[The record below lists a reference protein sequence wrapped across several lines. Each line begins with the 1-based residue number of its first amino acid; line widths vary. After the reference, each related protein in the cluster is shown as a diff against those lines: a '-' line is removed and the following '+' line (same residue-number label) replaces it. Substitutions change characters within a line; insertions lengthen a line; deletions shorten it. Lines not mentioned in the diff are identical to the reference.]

1 MKKWLK
7 RVLVGLVVLLLVTFV
22 GGAVFLLTFDPN
34 AYKYKL
40 EEIVRS
46 NYDRDLQI
54 NGDIELS
61 LFPRIGLSV
70 NQLSLSEPGNDDVFV
85 SINSARFAVAIWPLI
100 SNRFVVDHVAVSGFK
115 AWVVR
120 DETGHLNFEDLFEQ
134 KNTAVVADSLKESVN
149 ANTVLP
155 QPYNTDFKIDIA
167 GLELQNGEV
176 YFRDI
181 SSHLDMRLKNMT
193 INTGRVTFDQPF
205 DITLAAQLEGD
216 RPKVNAQLNVQ
227 GLLKLDPV
235 TKLYNAQK
243 LEVALKGRLGDI
255 DASSATLK
263 GSFNIDSFAHA
274 ITGSGMELVV
284 AGNGVEGSAL
294 KKIDINVSAPKLS
307 FDSSAPLLLLENF
320 SVKGS
325 AQNVND
331 QSYEWS
337 FESPALDISSTV
349 AGGKPLVGFLR
360 MKGREQVGVNLSL
373 KGISGSADNLKV
385 AEVKIDGKYAQANNR
400 VIGLNISSPAQMNLI
415 DRIVMLSAISGN
427 ASFKD
432 QGLEEQL
439 VPVIGSIN
447 ADFQKSRASFKLDA
461 VVNAGKF
468 NLDGELHHFS
478 SPNVNF
484 DLNADSINLDQLLGP
499 VPSLAVAEKNN
510 TGNGKAVTTPE
521 SASAQKEK
529 TATAQTAETTQ
540 AQPEQQ
546 APASV
551 TSLKRELLQSLRGMG
566 TVNLKQMRYQDV
578 VFNDVQAIF
587 RFDRANLDMTSF
599 KSWVFDGQ
607 VRADA
612 QFDLAKD
619 EIKAGIEL
627 EAIDLSLMQQ
637 AFHWTHWL
645 SGRAFIKLQ
654 LESNGAN
661 EKMILENIKGQVQ
674 VKAENGL
681 VNGFDINQ
689 LVHDPL
695 KYLDLDTPTYP
706 FAMNYKVSTPYSLV
720 SVDAQV
726 DKGVAQLASLLF
738 ESGQFAVQG
747 SPNEMVFNWNNG
759 DFKLPVTL
767 KTRQP
772 VKISQNNITLSIKE
786 INLPVM
792 IERAGQTLTVTLQWD
807 KLKDSPLGKL
817 LEKKK
822 EQALKEQAAKEQLD
836 VSVPEVPAS
845 PTEAD
850 TQAVSGA
857 SETSVPVQQAETE
870 KSQAV
875 PEKPDEPVPT
885 LELPKPLTDTSTVPD
900 ETDDTANIEPAAST
914 VETRKTAPVEAK
926 Q

>member
-7 RVLVGLVVLLLVTFV
+7 RVLVSLVVLLLVTFV

-61 LFPRIGLSV
+61 LFPRIGLAV
-70 NQLSLSEPGNDDVFV
+70 NQLSLSEPGSDDVFV

-120 DETGHLNFEDLFEQ
+120 NEAGDLNFEDLFEQ
-134 KNTAVVADSLKESVN
+134 KVVVDKLKNQADG
-149 ANTVLP
+149 NTVLP
-155 QPYNTDFKIDIA
+155 QPHNTDFKIDIA

-176 YFRDI
+176 YFKDI
-181 SSHLDMRLKNMT
+181 GNQLDMRLQNMS

-205 DITLAAQLEGD
+205 DITLAAQLEGAHP
-216 RPKVNAQLNVQ
+216 RVNAQLNVQ

-255 DASSATLK
+255 EASSATLK

-274 ITGSGMELVV
+274 ITGSGMELVL
-284 AGNGVEGSAL
+284 AGNGAEGSSL
-294 KKIDINVSAPKLS
+294 KKIDVNVTAPKLN
-307 FDSSAPLLLLENF
+307 FDSSAPLLQLENF
-320 SVKGS
+320 SVKGN
-325 AQNVND
+325 AQHAND

-349 AGGKPLVGFLR
+349 AGGKPLIGFLR

-385 AEVKIDGKYAQANNR
+385 AEVKIDGKYAQPNNR

-439 VPVIGSIN
+439 VPLIGSIN
-447 ADFQKSRASFKLDA
+447 ADIQKNRASFKLDA

-468 NLDGELHHFS
+468 NLDGELHNFS
-478 SPNVNF
+478 RPNVNF
-484 DLNADSINLDQLLGP
+484 DLSADSINLDQILGP
-499 VPSLAVAEKNN
+499 TALAPKTEKNN
-510 TGNGKAVTTPE
+510 VEAGKTEKPVASPE
-521 SASAQKEK
+521 SAPEQNEK
-529 TATAQTAETTQ
+529 TATAQTAETS
-540 AQPEQQ
+540 AGKQPQQ
-546 APASV
+546 ASAG
-551 TSLKRELLQSLRGMG
+551 SLKRELLQALRGMG
-566 TVNLKQMRYQDV
+566 TINLKQMRYQDI

-587 RFDRANLDMTSF
+587 RFDRNNLEMTSF

-612 QFDLAKD
+612 KLDLANED
-619 EIKAGIEL
+619 IKTAIEL
-627 EAIDLSLMQQ
+627 EAIDLSQMQQ
-637 AFHWTHWL
+637 AFNWTPWV

-654 LESNGAN
+654 LESKGNN
-661 EKMILENIKGQVQ
+661 EKTILDNIKGQAQ
-674 VKAENGL
+674 IKAENGL
-681 VNGFDINQ
+681 VKGFDINQ
-689 LVHDPL
+689 LAQDPL
-695 KYLDLDTPTYP
+695 TYLDLDTPTYP
-706 FAMNYKVSTPYSLV
+706 FTLDLKASSPYSQIV
-720 SVDAQV
+720 TDAQV
-726 DKGVAQLASLLF
+726 DKGVAQLSSLLF
-738 ESGQFAVQG
+738 ESEKFAVQG
-747 SPNEMVFNWNNG
+747 SPNEMVFNWNKG
-759 DFKLPVTL
+759 DFTLPVTL

-772 VKISQNNITLSIKE
+772 VKISQDNITLSIKE
-786 INLPVM
+786 ISIPA
-792 IERAGQTLTVTLQWD
+792 IISRTAQSLTVTLQWD
-807 KLKDSPLGKL
+807 KLKNSPLGKL

-822 EQALKEQAAKEQLD
+822 EQAAKERAEKEQAEKEQAAKEQIEEP
-836 VSVPEVPAS
+836 VSGTSVVDGAASQALPDESQAPDAPAS
-845 PTEAD
+845 PAP
-850 TQAVSGA
+850 VPS
-857 SETSVPVQQAETE
+857 SETGAVVPVET
-870 KSQAV
+870 
-875 PEKPDEPVPT
+875 KP
-885 LELPKPLTDTSTVPD
+885 
-900 ETDDTANIEPAAST
+900 
-914 VETRKTAPVEAK
+914 
-926 Q
+926 

>member
-120 DETGHLNFEDLFEQ
+120 DEAGNLNFEDLFEQ
-134 KNTAVVADSLKESVN
+134 KNPAVVADSLKEPVN
-149 ANTVLP
+149 TNTVLP

-216 RPKVNAQLNVQ
+216 HPEVNAQLNVQ

-235 TKLYNAQK
+235 SKLYNAQK

-263 GSFNIDSFAHA
+263 GSFNIDSFVHA

-294 KKIDINVSAPKLS
+294 KKIDINVSAPKLN
-307 FDSSAPLLLLENF
+307 FDSSAPLLQLENF

-360 MKGREQVGVNLSL
+360 MKGREQVGINLSL
-373 KGISGSADNLKV
+373 KGLSGSADNLKV
-385 AEVKIDGKYAQANNR
+385 AEVNIDGKYAQANNR

-447 ADFQKSRASFKLDA
+447 ADFQKNRASFKLDA

-468 NLDGELHHFS
+468 NLDGELHNFS
-478 SPNVNF
+478 RPNVNF
-484 DLNADSINLDQLLGP
+484 DLSADSINLDQVLGP
-499 VPSLAVAEKNN
+499 SPSLAMAEKNN
-510 TGNGKAVTTPE
+510 RGNGKSVTPP
-521 SASAQKEK
+521 ASVTAEKEK
-529 TATAQTAETTQ
+529 TAIAQTAEARP
-540 AQPEQQ
+540 AQPPQPVP
-546 APASV
+546 APV

-587 RFDRANLDMTSF
+587 RFDRANLDMTTF

-612 QFDLAKD
+612 QLDLAKD
-619 EIKAGIEL
+619 EIKTGIEL

-661 EKMILENIKGQVQ
+661 EKMVLENIKGQVQ

-695 KYLDLDTPTYP
+695 KYIDLDTPTYP
-706 FAMNYKVSTPYSLV
+706 FSMNYKISTPYSLI

-726 DKGVAQLASLLF
+726 DKGVAQLAALLF
-738 ESGQFAVQG
+738 ESERFAVQG
-747 SPNEMVFNWNNG
+747 NPNEMVFNWNNG

-786 INLPVM
+786 INLPA
-792 IERAGQTLTVTLQWD
+792 IITRAGQALTVTLQWD

-822 EQALKEQAAKEQLD
+822 EQAAKEQAVQELLD
-836 VSVPEVPAS
+836 ASVPEVSAS
-845 PTEAD
+845 PETD

-857 SETSVPVQQAETE
+857 SEASVPVQQTKIE

-875 PEKPDEPVPT
+875 PGKPDEPVPT
-885 LELPKPLTDTSTVPD
+885 LELPKPLTDTSTV
-900 ETDDTANIEPAAST
+900 TDDTNESANIEPAAST
-914 VETRKTAPVEAK
+914 AETGKTAPVEAK
-926 Q
+926 E

>member
-7 RVLVGLVVLLLVTFV
+7 RVLVSMVVLLLVTFV

-70 NQLSLSEPGNDDVFV
+70 NKLSLSEPGSDNVFV
-85 SINSARFAVAIWPLI
+85 SINNARFAVAIWPLI

-120 DETGHLNFEDLFEQ
+120 DEAGNLNFEDLFEQ
-134 KNTAVVADSLKESVN
+134 KNTTVGGDSLKEPVD

-176 YFRDI
+176 YFKDI
-181 SSHLDMRLKNMT
+181 SNQLDMRLKKMS

-205 DITLAAQLEGD
+205 DITLAAQLEGEHP
-216 RPKVNAQLNVQ
+216 RVNAQLNVQ

-243 LEVALKGRLGDI
+243 LEVGLKGRLGNI

-274 ITGSGMELVV
+274 ITGSSMELVV
-284 AGNGVEGSAL
+284 AGNGTEGSSL
-294 KKIDINVSAPKLS
+294 KKIDLNVTAPKLT
-307 FDSSAPLLLLENF
+307 FDSSAPLLQLENF

-385 AEVKIDGKYAQANNR
+385 AEVKIDGKYAQPNNR

-432 QGLEEQL
+432 HGLEAQL

-447 ADFQKSRASFKLDA
+447 ANFQKNQASFKLDA

-468 NLDGELHHFS
+468 NLDGELHNFS
-478 SPNVNF
+478 RPNVNF
-484 DLNADSINLDQLLGP
+484 DLSADSINLDQILGP
-499 VPSLAVAEKNN
+499 IPSITMAENQNAETGEPRKSVAS
-510 TGNGKAVTTPE
+510 PE
-521 SASAQKEK
+521 SASGQNEK
-529 TATAQTAETTQ
+529 TATADIAETVS
-540 AQPEQQ
+540 AQQSKP
-546 APASV
+546 APASAI
-551 TSLKRELLQSLRGMG
+551 SLKRELLQSLWGMG
-566 TVNLKQMRYQDV
+566 TINLKQMRYQDM

-612 QFDLAKD
+612 QLDLAND
-619 EIKAGIEL
+619 EIKTGIEL
-627 EAIDLSLMQQ
+627 EAIDLSQMQQ
-637 AFHWTHWL
+637 AFNWTPWV
-645 SGRAFIKLQ
+645 SGRAFIKAQ
-654 LESNGAN
+654 LESKGDN
-661 EKMILENIKGQVQ
+661 EKTILDNIKGQIQ

-689 LVHDPL
+689 LAHDPL
-695 KYLDLDTPTYP
+695 TYLDLDRPMYP
-706 FAMNYKVSTPYSLV
+706 FIIDLNAASPYSLI

-726 DKGVAQLASLLF
+726 DNGVAKLSSLLF
-738 ESGQFAVQG
+738 ESERFAIQG
-747 SPNEMVFNWNNG
+747 EPNEMIFNWNKG
-759 DFKLPVTL
+759 DFTLPVTL

-772 VKISQNNITLSIKE
+772 VTISQNNITLSIKE
-786 INLPVM
+786 INIPA
-792 IERAGQTLTVTLQWD
+792 IISRAGQALTVTLQWD

-822 EQALKEQAAKEQLD
+822 EQAAKEQAAKEQAAKEQAAKEQAAKEQAEKP
-836 VSVPEVPAS
+836 VPESATNEATSQVVPNEPPVSGGFEISVPSSDEGGNLVPA
-845 PTEAD
+845 
-850 TQAVSGA
+850 
-857 SETSVPVQQAETE
+857 ET
-870 KSQAV
+870 
-875 PEKPDEPVPT
+875 KP
-885 LELPKPLTDTSTVPD
+885 
-900 ETDDTANIEPAAST
+900 
-914 VETRKTAPVEAK
+914 
-926 Q
+926 